1 MFFAINNFCK
11 VIAGTVAS
19 DPEKYNEAFLG
30 KPNGEYCNWIR
41 DSEKW
46 GGRFNSFFSCLLK
59 RCFNFYW
66 DGY

>member
-41 DSEKW
+41 DYEKW
-46 GGRFNSFFSCLLK
+46 GGRFNFFFSCLLK
-59 RCFNFYW
+59 RCCNFYW